1 MFVASNILHTAST
14 VGRRSTELVR
24 DVLDACVRS
33 SLRVPARIY
42 TQMYPYVLS
51 VASTQKPLDSLL
63 PEN

>member
-1 MFVASNILHTAST
+1 MLHEAST
-14 VGRRSTELVR
+14 VGRRSTEIVR

-42 TQMYPYVLS
+42 TYIQMYPFVQS
-51 VASTQKPLDSLL
+51 VVSTQKPLVSLL